1 MNSEIRKLLES
12 VQAGKTSVDDAM
24 LELKK
29 APFEDIGYA
38 KVDLHRKVRQ
48 GAAEVIYG
56 AGKTPEQIGGIID
69 AMLAN
74 DQTRVLIT
82 RMSPEAAA
90 YVGQSRE
97 LDYHKDARVGIVGGL
112 PQPDGIGKVVI
123 ATGGTTGTY
132 YAVGNALVTTIG
144 DKLSLSKLTAVDSGA
159 SKANVQLVTA
169 NQAQMS
175 ILQSDVL
182 NYAHNGSGGET
193 MFDGAADK
201 NSLWVA
207 GVYNETV
214 QLVTAPSITS
224 IEDLKGKTV
233 CVGDV
238 GSGTAL
244 NAAQVLEAYGMTFDD
259 IKVMYDSFSG
269 GAEALK
275 NGQCDAAF
283 TVSGAPT
290 PALTDLATAYNFNMP
305 SLSDEA
311 VSYLTTNYPFLV
323 QDNLPANT
331 YTCVADETVCV
342 AVKAVFTASK
352 DLSEDVVYE
361 ITKAMFDNQ
370 ADLAKAQAKFGFLS
384 PEGAVAG
391 SFDLHPGAE
400 KYYKE
405 IGVL

>member
-1 MNSEIRKLLES
+1 MKKFLALILS
-12 VQAGKTSVDDAM
+12 VAMIFALVACGSKEGDTPNTDGDTQQTDTPAAPVD
-24 LELKK
+24 
-29 APFEDIGYA
+29 I
-38 KVDLHRKVRQ
+38 
-48 GAAEVIYG
+48 
-56 AGKTPEQIGGIID
+56 
-69 AMLAN
+69 
-74 DQTRVLIT
+74 
-82 RMSPEAAA
+82 
-90 YVGQSRE
+90 
-97 LDYHKDARVGIVGGL
+97 
-112 PQPDGIGKVVI
+112 VI

-224 IEDLKGKTV
+224 IEDLRGKTV

-323 QDNLPANT
+323 QDNLPANN

-361 ITKAMFDNQ
+361 ITKAMFDSQ
-370 ADLAKAQAKFGFLS
+370 SELAGAQAKFGFLS

>member
-1 MNSEIRKLLES
+1 MKKFLALILS
-12 VQAGKTSVDDAM
+12 VAMVFALVACGGGSGSSGGDSGTTSGDTAKPVD
-24 LELKK
+24 
-29 APFEDIGYA
+29 
-38 KVDLHRKVRQ
+38 
-48 GAAEVIYG
+48 
-56 AGKTPEQIGGIID
+56 
-69 AMLAN
+69 
-74 DQTRVLIT
+74 IT
-82 RMSPEAAA
+82 
-90 YVGQSRE
+90 
-97 LDYHKDARVGIVGGL
+97 
-112 PQPDGIGKVVI
+112 I

-144 DKLSLSKLTAVDSGA
+144 DSLSLSKLRAVDSGA

-169 NQAQMS
+169 GQAQMS

-182 NYAHNGSGGET
+182 NYAHTGSGGET
-193 MFDGAADK
+193 MFDGAADM

-214 QLVTAPSITS
+214 QLVTAPGITS
-224 IEDLKGKTV
+224 VEQLKGKTV

-259 IKVMYDSFSG
+259 IDVMYDSFSG

-290 PALTDLATAYNFNMP
+290 PALTDLATAYDFNMP
-305 SLSDEA
+305 SLSEEA
-311 VSYLTTNYPFLV
+311 IAYLSTNYPFLV
-323 QDNLPANT
+323 QDNLAGGT
-331 YTCVADETVCV
+331 YSCVPEETVCV

-370 ADLAKAQAKFGFLS
+370 AALAGSQAKFGFLS
-384 PEGAVAG
+384 PEGAIAG
-391 SFDLHPGAE
+391 SFNLHPGAE

>member
-1 MNSEIRKLLES
+1 MKKFLALILS
-12 VQAGKTSVDDAM
+12 VAMIFALVACGSKEGGTPNTDGDPQQTDTPAAPVD
-24 LELKK
+24 
-29 APFEDIGYA
+29 I
-38 KVDLHRKVRQ
+38 
-48 GAAEVIYG
+48 
-56 AGKTPEQIGGIID
+56 
-69 AMLAN
+69 
-74 DQTRVLIT
+74 
-82 RMSPEAAA
+82 
-90 YVGQSRE
+90 
-97 LDYHKDARVGIVGGL
+97 
-112 PQPDGIGKVVI
+112 VI
-123 ATGGTTGTY
+123 ATGGTTGTS

-275 NGQCDAAF
+275 NGQCEAAF

-361 ITKAMFDNQ
+361 ITKAMF
-370 ADLAKAQAKFGFLS
+370 GFLS
-384 PEGAVAG
+384 PVGAVAG

>member
-1 MNSEIRKLLES
+1 MKKTLALILALSLSLALASCGNPNQPSNSGTTS
-12 VQAGKTSVDDAM
+12 TPAASTGTTSTTTPPAGGSGETVT
-24 LELKK
+24 L
-29 APFEDIGYA
+29 
-38 KVDLHRKVRQ
+38 
-48 GAAEVIYG
+48 
-56 AGKTPEQIGGIID
+56 
-69 AMLAN
+69 
-74 DQTRVLIT
+74 
-82 RMSPEAAA
+82 
-90 YVGQSRE
+90 
-97 LDYHKDARVGIVGGL
+97 
-112 PQPDGIGKVVI
+112 
-123 ATGGTTGTY
+123 ATGGTSGTY
-132 YAVGNALVTTIG
+132 YAYGGVMQTTLNPLLTTGQLNVTST
-144 DKLSLSKLTAVDSGA
+144 GA
-159 SKANVQLVTA
+159 SSANILEVA
-169 NQAQMS
+169 DGNAQMS

-224 IEDLKGKTV
+224 IEDLRGKTV

-370 ADLAKAQAKFGFLS
+370 ADLANAQAKFGFLS

>member
-1 MNSEIRKLLES
+1 MKKFLALILS
-12 VQAGKTSVDDAM
+12 VAMVFALVACGGGSGSSGGDSGTTSGDTAKPVD
-24 LELKK
+24 
-29 APFEDIGYA
+29 
-38 KVDLHRKVRQ
+38 
-48 GAAEVIYG
+48 
-56 AGKTPEQIGGIID
+56 
-69 AMLAN
+69 
-74 DQTRVLIT
+74 IT
-82 RMSPEAAA
+82 
-90 YVGQSRE
+90 
-97 LDYHKDARVGIVGGL
+97 
-112 PQPDGIGKVVI
+112 I

-144 DKLSLSKLTAVDSGA
+144 DSLSLSKLRAVDSGA

-169 NQAQMS
+169 GQAQMS

-182 NYAHNGSGGET
+182 NYAHTGSGGET
-193 MFDGAADK
+193 MFDGAADM

-214 QLVTAPSITS
+214 QLVTAPGITS
-224 IEDLKGKTV
+224 VEQLKGKTV

-244 NAAQVLEAYGMTFDD
+244 NAAQILEAYGMTFDD
-259 IKVMYDSFSG
+259 IDVMYDSFSG

-290 PALTDLATAYNFNMP
+290 PALTDLATAYDFNMP
-305 SLSDEA
+305 SLSEEA
-311 VSYLTTNYPFLV
+311 IAYLSTNYPFLV
-323 QDNLPANT
+323 QDNLAAGT
-331 YTCVADETVCV
+331 YSCVPEETVCV

-370 ADLAKAQAKFGFLS
+370 AALAGSQAKFGFLS
-384 PEGAVAG
+384 PEGAIAG
-391 SFDLHPGAE
+391 SFNLHPGAE

>member
-1 MNSEIRKLLES
+1 MKKFLALVLS
-12 VQAGKTSVDDAM
+12 VVMVLSLVACGETKT
-24 LELKK
+24 E
-29 APFEDIGYA
+29 APADT
-38 KVDLHRKVRQ
+38 
-48 GAAEVIYG
+48 
-56 AGKTPEQIGGIID
+56 TPEQTETATPVDI
-69 AMLAN
+69 
-74 DQTRVLIT
+74 VL
-82 RMSPEAAA
+82 
-90 YVGQSRE
+90 
-97 LDYHKDARVGIVGGL
+97 
-112 PQPDGIGKVVI
+112 

-169 NQAQMS
+169 GSAQMS

-182 NYAHNGSGGET
+182 NYAHTGSGGET
-193 MFDGAADK
+193 MFDGAADM

-214 QLVTAPSITS
+214 QLVTAPEITD
-224 IEDLKGKTV
+224 IADLKGKTV

-259 IKVMYDSFSG
+259 IDVMYDSFAG

-290 PALTDLATAYNFNMP
+290 PALTDLATTYSFNMP
-305 SLSDEA
+305 SLSEEA
-311 VSYLTTNYPFLV
+311 VDYLTTNYPFLV
-323 QDNLPANT
+323 QDNLAGGT
-331 YTCVADETVCV
+331 YSCVADEVVCV

-361 ITKAMFDNQ
+361 ITKAMFESQ
-370 ADLAKAQAKFGFLS
+370 SELAGAQAKFGFLS
-384 PEGAVAG
+384 VEGALDG
-391 SFDLHPGAE
+391 SFNLHPGAE

-405 IGVL
+405 VGAL

>member
-1 MNSEIRKLLES
+1 MKKFLALILSLTMVMALVACGGE
-12 VQAGKTSVDDAM
+12 KTDDGQ
-24 LELKK
+24 
-29 APFEDIGYA
+29 DGG
-38 KVDLHRKVRQ
+38 DST
-48 GAAEVIYG
+48 
-56 AGKTPEQIGGIID
+56 TP
-69 AMLAN
+69 
-74 DQTRVLIT
+74 VKIT
-82 RMSPEAAA
+82 
-90 YVGQSRE
+90 
-97 LDYHKDARVGIVGGL
+97 L
-112 PQPDGIGKVVI
+112 

-132 YAVGNALVTTIG
+132 YAVGNALATTLDG
-144 DKLSLSKLTAVDSGA
+144 KLSLSSLTAVDSGA

-169 NQAQMS
+169 GSAQMS

-182 NYAHNGSGGET
+182 NYAHNGAGGET
-193 MFDGAADK
+193 MFDGAADM

-224 IEDLKGKTV
+224 IEDLRGKTV

-244 NAAQVLEAYGMTFDD
+244 NAAQVLEAYDMTFDD

-305 SLSDEA
+305 SLSEEA

>member
-1 MNSEIRKLLES
+1 MKKFLALILSLAMVFALVACGGEKTDDSQGDTSNDGSNSS
-12 VQAGKTSVDDAM
+12 SPVS
-24 LELKK
+24 
-29 APFEDIGYA
+29 
-38 KVDLHRKVRQ
+38 
-48 GAAEVIYG
+48 
-56 AGKTPEQIGGIID
+56 
-69 AMLAN
+69 
-74 DQTRVLIT
+74 IT
-82 RMSPEAAA
+82 
-90 YVGQSRE
+90 
-97 LDYHKDARVGIVGGL
+97 L
-112 PQPDGIGKVVI
+112 

-132 YAVGNALVTTIG
+132 YAVGNALVTTLDG
-144 DKLSLSKLTAVDSGA
+144 KLSLSKLTAVDSGA

-169 NQAQMS
+169 GSAQMS

-182 NYAHNGSGGET
+182 NYAHNGAGGET
-193 MFDGAADK
+193 MFDGAADT

-214 QLVTAPSITS
+214 QLVTSPDITDIS
-224 IEDLKGKTV
+224 QLKGKTV

-259 IKVMYDSFSG
+259 INVMYDSFAG
-269 GAEALK
+269 GADALK

-283 TVSGAPT
+283 TVAGAPT
-290 PALTDLATAYNFNMP
+290 PALTDLATTYSFNMP

-311 VSYLTTNYPFLV
+311 VAYLTSNYPFLV
-323 QDNLPANT
+323 QDNLAGDT
-331 YTCVADETVCV
+331 YPCLNGEEIVCV

-370 ADLAKAQAKFGFLS
+370 AELANAQAKFGFLN
-384 PEGAVAG
+384 PADAVAG

>member
-1 MNSEIRKLLES
+1 MKKFLALILS
-12 VQAGKTSVDDAM
+12 VAMIFALVACGSKEGDTPNTDGDTQQTDTPAAPVD
-24 LELKK
+24 
-29 APFEDIGYA
+29 I
-38 KVDLHRKVRQ
+38 
-48 GAAEVIYG
+48 
-56 AGKTPEQIGGIID
+56 
-69 AMLAN
+69 
-74 DQTRVLIT
+74 
-82 RMSPEAAA
+82 
-90 YVGQSRE
+90 
-97 LDYHKDARVGIVGGL
+97 
-112 PQPDGIGKVVI
+112 VI

-169 NQAQMS
+169 GQAQMS

-384 PEGAVAG
+384 PE
-391 SFDLHPGAE
+391 
-400 KYYKE
+400 
-405 IGVL
+405 VLLPAPSTCIPAPRSTTRRSAFCKNTQS

>member
-1 MNSEIRKLLES
+1 MKKFLALILSLAMVFALVACGGEKTDDSQGDTSNDGSNSS
-12 VQAGKTSVDDAM
+12 SPVS
-24 LELKK
+24 
-29 APFEDIGYA
+29 
-38 KVDLHRKVRQ
+38 
-48 GAAEVIYG
+48 
-56 AGKTPEQIGGIID
+56 
-69 AMLAN
+69 
-74 DQTRVLIT
+74 IT
-82 RMSPEAAA
+82 
-90 YVGQSRE
+90 
-97 LDYHKDARVGIVGGL
+97 L
-112 PQPDGIGKVVI
+112 

-132 YAVGNALVTTIG
+132 YAVGNALVTTLDG
-144 DKLSLSKLTAVDSGA
+144 KLSLSKLTAVDSGA

-169 NQAQMS
+169 GSAQMS

-182 NYAHNGSGGET
+182 NYAHNGAGGET
-193 MFDGAADK
+193 MFDGAADT

-214 QLVTAPSITS
+214 QLVTSPDITDIS
-224 IEDLKGKTV
+224 QLKGKTV

-259 IKVMYDSFSG
+259 INVMYDSFAG
-269 GAEALK
+269 GADALK

-283 TVSGAPT
+283 TVAGAPT
-290 PALTDLATAYNFNMP
+290 PALTDLATTYSFNMP

-311 VSYLTTNYPFLV
+311 VAYLTSNYPFLV

-370 ADLAKAQAKFGFLS
+370 AELANAQAKFGFLN
-384 PEGAVAG
+384 PEDAVAG

>member
-12 VQAGKTSVDDAM
+12 VRSGETSVEDAM

-69 AMLAN
+69 AMRAN
-74 DQTRVLIT
+74 GQNRVLIT

-90 YVGQSRE
+90 HVGSTRE

-370 ADLAKAQAKFGFLS
+370 ADLAKAQAKFGYLS

>member
-1 MNSEIRKLLES
+1 M
-12 VQAGKTSVDDAM
+12 
-24 LELKK
+24 
-29 APFEDIGYA
+29 
-38 KVDLHRKVRQ
+38 
-48 GAAEVIYG
+48 
-56 AGKTPEQIGGIID
+56 
-69 AMLAN
+69 
-74 DQTRVLIT
+74 
-82 RMSPEAAA
+82 
-90 YVGQSRE
+90 
-97 LDYHKDARVGIVGGL
+97 
-112 PQPDGIGKVVI
+112 
-123 ATGGTTGTY
+123 TY

-269 GAEALK
+269 GADGPQERPVRCGLHRFRRPHPRSDRPRHRLQLQYALP
-275 NGQCDAAF
+275 QR
-283 TVSGAPT
+283 
-290 PALTDLATAYNFNMP
+290 
-305 SLSDEA
+305 
-311 VSYLTTNYPFLV
+311 
-323 QDNLPANT
+323 
-331 YTCVADETVCV
+331 
-342 AVKAVFTASK
+342 
-352 DLSEDVVYE
+352 
-361 ITKAMFDNQ
+361 
-370 ADLAKAQAKFGFLS
+370 
-384 PEGAVAG
+384 
-391 SFDLHPGAE
+391 
-400 KYYKE
+400 
-405 IGVL
+405 

>member
-1 MNSEIRKLLES
+1 MKKFLALILSLTMVMALVACGDK
-12 VQAGKTSVDDAM
+12 ADDN
-24 LELKK
+24 
-29 APFEDIGYA
+29 
-38 KVDLHRKVRQ
+38 Q
-48 GAAEVIYG
+48 GDG
-56 AGKTPEQIGGIID
+56 SDDSTTP
-69 AMLAN
+69 
-74 DQTRVLIT
+74 VKIT
-82 RMSPEAAA
+82 
-90 YVGQSRE
+90 
-97 LDYHKDARVGIVGGL
+97 L
-112 PQPDGIGKVVI
+112 

-132 YAVGNALVTTIG
+132 YAVGNALATTLDG
-144 DKLSLSKLTAVDSGA
+144 KLSLSSLTAVDSGA

-169 NQAQMS
+169 GSAQMS

-182 NYAHNGSGGET
+182 NYAHNGAGGET
-193 MFDGAADK
+193 MFDGAADM

-214 QLVTAPSITS
+214 QLVTSPDITDIS
-224 IEDLKGKTV
+224 QLKGKTV

-259 IKVMYDSFSG
+259 INVMYDSFAG
-269 GAEALK
+269 GADALK

-283 TVSGAPT
+283 TVAGAPT
-290 PALTDLATAYNFNMP
+290 PALTDLATTYSFNMP

-311 VSYLTTNYPFLV
+311 VAYLISHYPSLAQQYPSGV
-323 QDNLPANT
+323 PYPWLNGD
-331 YTCVADETVCV
+331 VVCV

-370 ADLAKAQAKFGFLS
+370 AELANAQAKFGFLN
-384 PEGAVAG
+384 PEDAVAG

>member
-1 MNSEIRKLLES
+1 MKKFLALILS
-12 VQAGKTSVDDAM
+12 VAMVFALVACGDKGTDAPTPGGDTQQTPTPA
-24 LELKK
+24 
-29 APFEDIGYA
+29 APV
-38 KVDLHRKVRQ
+38 K
-48 GAAEVIYG
+48 
-56 AGKTPEQIGGIID
+56 
-69 AMLAN
+69 
-74 DQTRVLIT
+74 IT
-82 RMSPEAAA
+82 
-90 YVGQSRE
+90 
-97 LDYHKDARVGIVGGL
+97 
-112 PQPDGIGKVVI
+112 I

-144 DKLSLSKLTAVDSGA
+144 DSLSLSKLTAVDSGA
-159 SKANVQLVTA
+159 SKANIQLVTA

-182 NYAHNGSGGET
+182 NYAHTGSGGET
-193 MFDGAADK
+193 MFDGAADM

-214 QLVTAPSITS
+214 QLVTAPSIKS
-224 IEDLKGKTV
+224 IEDLRGKTV

-305 SLSDEA
+305 SLSEEA

-370 ADLAKAQAKFGFLS
+370 SALASAQAKFGFLS